1 MNFVQFNGIFN
12 ELTNH
17 KKGIR
22 GEERQ
27 PGVQWGVQDHLP
39 AQGEQPVLVWKQSW
53 GSKVGIASN
62 LTIQP
67 QPTGILGTKLS
78 DPPLCQVKFKL
89 NAVSEYW
96 AREPCALGCAMT
108 WSPD

>member
-17 KKGIR
+17 KNGIS

-27 PGVQWGVQDHLP
+27 PVLKYGVQCVWGVQDHLP
-39 AQGEQPVLVWKQSW
+39 AQGEQPVLVWNQSW
-53 GSKVGIASN
+53 ESKVGIASN

-67 QPTGILGTKLS
+67 
-78 DPPLCQVKFKL
+78 
-89 NAVSEYW
+89 
-96 AREPCALGCAMT
+96 
-108 WSPD
+108 

>member
-17 KKGIR
+17 KNGIR
-22 GEERQ
+22 GEKTQ
-27 PGVQWGVQDHLP
+27 PVLKYGVQWGVQDHLP

-53 GSKVGIASN
+53 ESKVGIASN

-67 QPTGILGTKLS
+67 
-78 DPPLCQVKFKL
+78 
-89 NAVSEYW
+89 
-96 AREPCALGCAMT
+96 
-108 WSPD
+108 